1 MDRVVSHAS
10 VLSASMRTVSIETTD
25 VGELCDLKNGYT
37 LVELMLCQF
46 EAGLLAG
53 MNTHRR

>member
-1 MDRVVSHAS
+1 MSHAS
-10 VLSASMRTVSIETTD
+10 VLSASMRTVSRETTD